1 MTDREFEQVVIK
13 TIYANPTV
21 AGKITPMLDET
32 WFLDPDHKYIAKAII
47 KHNAAWGEC
56 PNAIEVKRALTD
68 ERSVAEFDTCM
79 TIPDENVNT
88 PYILKEIEEFV
99 RRRMVKRVNDMAMEY
114 CRTGNIKISLAD
126 EMATAESFT
135 FDDKLGVD
143 FLDEPNFLFDG
154 IVANEKIFP
163 MGVQTMDDMIG
174 GGVHENS
181 LVLLM
186 SQTNAGKTLIQCS
199 MAASMLLAGKKV
211 LYLTFEDPE
220 LKIYQRIAQ
229 NLMDLTQN
237 QLKTMTRE
245 NFLQRFEQ
253 VKQRCIGGRLKI
265 KHQPEFTTNALMIN
279 SMLRELKEREH
290 FEPEVIFIDYIGCMI
305 PNGYS
310 KDMNDNTRLTQVAMQ
325 VRAIATTYHLPVIS
339 AAQIN
344 RGGYGSADVGLDD
357 AADSFGQMTKADA
370 VFIVT
375 RPPEMEK
382 AGMYKIFLGKTRYGI
397 TGPTMT
403 TIGVD
408 TEKQRIY
415 DLTQQQ
421 VSVFEEEHSD
431 TYMATPDNGP
441 DINDFI

>member
-79 TIPDENVNT
+79 AIPDENVNT

-186 SQTNAGKTLIQCS
+186 APTNVGKTLMLCS
-199 MAASMLLAGKKV
+199 MGASMLLAGKKV

-245 NFLQRFEQ
+245 NFLQRFDQ

-265 KHQPEFTTNALMIN
+265 KHNPEFTTNALMIN
-279 SMLRELKEREH
+279 SMLKELKDREH
-290 FEPEVIFIDYIGCMI
+290 FEPDVILLDYIGCMI

-325 VRAIATTYHLPVIS
+325 VRAIATTYHLPIVS
-339 AAQIN
+339 AAQVN

>member
-13 TIYANPTV
+13 TIYANPAV
-21 AGKITPMLDET
+21 AGKITPLLDNS
-32 WFLDPDHKYIAKAII
+32 WFLDPDHKYIANAII
-47 KHNAAWGEC
+47 KHNAQWGET
-56 PNAIEVKRALTD
+56 PNAIEVKRTLTD
-68 ERSVAEFDTCM
+68 ERSVAAFDACM
-79 TIPDENVNT
+79 AIPDENVNT
-88 PYILKEIEEFV
+88 KFILKEIEEFV
-99 RRRMVKRVNDMAMEY
+99 RRRLVKKVNDKAMEY
-114 CRTGNIKISLAD
+114 CRTGNCNVSLAD
-126 EMATAESFT
+126 EMATAESFS
-135 FDDKLGVD
+135 FDDRLGVD
-143 FLDEPNFLFDG
+143 FLEEPNFLFDG

-186 SQTNAGKTLIQCS
+186 APTNVGKTLMLCS
-199 MAASMLLAGKKV
+199 MGASMLLAGKKV

-229 NLMDLTQN
+229 NLMDLTQT
-237 QLKTMTRE
+237 QLKTMTRD
-245 NFLQRFEQ
+245 NFLQRFDQ
-253 VKQRCIGGRLKI
+253 MKQCCLGGRLKI
-265 KHQPEFTTNALMIN
+265 KHNPEFTTNALMIN
-279 SMLRELKEREH
+279 SMLKELKEREH
-290 FEPEVIFIDYIGCMI
+290 FEPDVILLDYIGCMI

-325 VRAIATTYHLPVIS
+325 VRAIATTYHLPIVS
-339 AAQIN
+339 AAQVN
-344 RGGYGSADVGLDD
+344 RGGYGSSDVGLDD

-421 VSVFEEEHSD
+421 VSVFEEETSD
-431 TYMATPDNGP
+431 TYMARPDAGP
-441 DINDFI
+441 DVNDFI

>member
-13 TIYANPTV
+13 TIYANPAV

-79 TIPDENVNT
+79 AIPDENVNT

-186 SQTNAGKTLIQCS
+186 AGCVAKDTKVKIRY
-199 MAASMLLAGKKV
+199 KKR
-211 LYLTFEDPE
+211 
-220 LKIYQRIAQ
+220 K
-229 NLMDLTQN
+229 
-237 QLKTMTRE
+237 
-245 NFLQRFEQ
+245 
-253 VKQRCIGGRLKI
+253 
-265 KHQPEFTTNALMIN
+265 
-279 SMLRELKEREH
+279 
-290 FEPEVIFIDYIGCMI
+290 
-305 PNGYS
+305 
-310 KDMNDNTRLTQVAMQ
+310 NTSTS
-325 VRAIATTYHLPVIS
+325 P
-339 AAQIN
+339 
-344 RGGYGSADVGLDD
+344 
-357 AADSFGQMTKADA
+357 
-370 VFIVT
+370 
-375 RPPEMEK
+375 
-382 AGMYKIFLGKTRYGI
+382 
-397 TGPTMT
+397 
-403 TIGVD
+403 
-408 TEKQRIY
+408 
-415 DLTQQQ
+415 
-421 VSVFEEEHSD
+421 
-431 TYMATPDNGP
+431 
-441 DINDFI
+441 

>member
-13 TIYANPTV
+13 TIYANPNV
-21 AGKITPMLDET
+21 AGKITPLLDNS
-32 WFLDPDHKYIAKAII
+32 WFLEPDHKYIANAII
-47 KHNAAWGEC
+47 KHNAKWGET
-56 PNAIEVKRALTD
+56 PNAIELKRSLTD
-68 ERSVAEFDTCM
+68 ERSVAAFDVCM
-79 TIPDENVNT
+79 SIPDDQVNT
-88 PYILKEIEEFV
+88 KYILNEIEEFV
-99 RRRMVKRVNDMAMEY
+99 RRRLVKKVNDKAMEY
-114 CRTGNIKISLAD
+114 CRTGICNVSLAD
-126 EMATAESFT
+126 EMATAESFS

-143 FLDEPNFLFDG
+143 FLDEPDFLFDG

-186 SQTNAGKTLIQCS
+186 APTNVGKTLMLCS
-199 MAASMLLAGKKV
+199 MASSMLLAGKKV
-211 LYLTFEDPE
+211 MYITMEDPE

-229 NLMDLTQN
+229 NLMDLTQV

-245 NFLQRFEQ
+245 NFMQRFEQ
-253 VKQRCIGGRLKI
+253 MKQRCLGGRLKI
-265 KHQPEFTTNALMIN
+265 KHYPEFSTNALMIN
-279 SMLRELKEREH
+279 SMLKELKERER
-290 FEPEVIFIDYIGCMI
+290 FEPDVILLDYIGCMI

-325 VRAIATTYHLPVIS
+325 VRAIATTYHLPIVS
-339 AAQIN
+339 AAQVN

-370 VFIVT
+370 VFIIT

-421 VSVFEEEHSD
+421 VTLFEEETSD
-431 TYMATPDNGP
+431 TYMAKPDDGP

>member
-1 MTDREFEQVVIK
+1 MTQAKLLNDSDYIYEEVEIEQVQQLLNDGYDVEVDSPEGYTKVLRYVEKGTKWMFDIK
-13 TIYANPTV
+13 CNNKDIHASYDH
-21 AGKITPMLDET
+21 LFET
-32 WFLDPDHKYIAKAII
+32 QEGWVLTHELDPS
-47 KHNAAWGEC
+47 KHNILCDDGRFHSFTIKDTGNMNEVVD
-56 PNAIEVKRALTD
+56 IEVSNPKHRYYTNGL
-68 ERSVAEFDTCM
+68 SSH
-79 TIPDENVNT
+79 NT
-88 PYILKEIEEFV
+88 
-99 RRRMVKRVNDMAMEY
+99 
-114 CRTGNIKISLAD
+114 NI
-126 EMATAESFT
+126 
-135 FDDKLGVD
+135 
-143 FLDEPNFLFDG
+143 
-154 IVANEKIFP
+154 
-163 MGVQTMDDMIG
+163 
-174 GGVHENS
+174 
-181 LVLLM
+181 
-186 SQTNAGKTLIQCS
+186 GKTLMLCS

-211 LYLTFEDPE
+211 LYLSFEDPE

-229 NLMDLTQN
+229 NLMDLTQS
-237 QLKTMTRE
+237 QLKTMTRDT
-245 NFLQRFEQ
+245 FLQRFEQ

-279 SMLRELKEREH
+279 SMLKEYKEREH
-290 FEPEVIFIDYIGCMI
+290 FEPDVIFIDYIGCMI

-325 VRAIATTYHLPVIS
+325 VRAIATTYHLPIVS
-339 AAQIN
+339 AAQVN

-370 VFIVT
+370 VFIIT

-421 VSVFEEEHSD
+421 VTLFEEETSD
-431 TYMATPDNGP
+431 TYMAKPDDGP